1 MQGRGSFI
9 TLEGADG
16 CGKSTQ
22 AALLADALASAG
34 REVVRLREPGGTAI
48 SEKIRGLLLDPAN
61 AEMVPE
67 CELLLYE
74 ASRAQL
80 TREVIEPA
88 LARGAKIIEKHFTV
102 DRDLEGNDHKVSLL
116 PEEFAQIVQQIREV
130 EDSIGAAGER
140 VVSTGEA
147 MNRINL
153 AKSLVAARPLRAGAT
168 ITADD
173 VTVKSPGRGLQPNEL
188 PRLVGRTLHREMAE
202 GDFFFAGDLTD
213 TVPTGRQFQFRRPW
227 GLPVRYHDFAA
238 LTKDCTPDFLEFHQS
253 YRDMDL
259 DPADFFAPG
268 ERLGQ
273 FFTIHAPDL
282 YAGDFLIDLASPD
295 DAIWER
301 SIREV
306 QRVTWRTVVPVS

>member
-88 LARGAKIIEKHFTV
+88 LARGAIV
-102 DRDLEGNDHKVSLL
+102 LCDRYY
-116 PEEFAQIVQQIREV
+116 
-130 EDSIGAAGER
+130 DSTYAYQAG
-140 VVSTGEA
+140 
-147 MNRINL
+147 
-153 AKSLVAARPLRAGAT
+153 
-168 ITADD
+168 
-173 VTVKSPGRGLQPNEL
+173 GRGLNEALVRMANEL
-188 PRLVGRTLHREMAE
+188 GSCGRVPDRTLV
-202 GDFFFAGDLTD
+202 L
-213 TVPTGRQFQFRRPW
+213 
-227 GLPVRYHDFAA
+227 
-238 LTKDCTPDFLEFHQS
+238 
-253 YRDMDL
+253 DL
-259 DPADFFAPG
+259 DPATAYARATSGGADRMEAEGLAFQERVREAYLALVEERPGRVRVIDASGDKDAVLGRILAAVADVVSVG
-268 ERLGQ
+268 ER
-273 FFTIHAPDL
+273 
-282 YAGDFLIDLASPD
+282 
-295 DAIWER
+295 
-301 SIREV
+301 
-306 QRVTWRTVVPVS
+306 